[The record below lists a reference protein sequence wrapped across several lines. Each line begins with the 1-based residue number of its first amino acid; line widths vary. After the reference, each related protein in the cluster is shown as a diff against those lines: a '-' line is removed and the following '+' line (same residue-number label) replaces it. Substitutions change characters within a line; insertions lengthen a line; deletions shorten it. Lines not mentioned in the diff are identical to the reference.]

1 MIIVQLSGGLGNQMF
16 QYALYLALGAEGR
29 EVRIDETTEYGEHER
44 LRHPEL
50 REDFGAQLP
59 SYRIATREEIVE
71 LTDSYMDFLSRVRR
85 KLTGRRTKLYAERKP
100 YVFDPA
106 VLGLTEAYL
115 TGCWQSERYF
125 ADVKQEVRQAFSMD
139 GVRLAGRRREYEKM
153 ILALESADA
162 RPQSEEAASG
172 RQSGTAKCGE
182 AERAALHCGK
192 DGLRQDVSTEG
203 APRPVP
209 VSVHI
214 RRGDYLNRQD
224 IYGGICTEE
233 YYRRAMTQMEEA
245 LRKRGERPQYFVF
258 TNDPDWAEQ
267 HFAGSG
273 AVVVR
278 GEGKPD
284 GSGIEDMKL
293 MSLCRHHIIA
303 NSSFS
308 WWGSWLSRED
318 GRLVMAPPRFIN
330 TSDGTDMLRDDMI
343 IIQ

>member
-1 MIIVQLSGGLGNQMF
+1 MF

-59 SYRIATREEIVE
+59 SYRVATRKEIVA

-125 ADVKQEVRQAFSMD
+125 ADVRQEVRQAFSMD
-139 GVRLAGRRREYEKM
+139 GVRLTGRRREYERM
-153 ILALESADA
+153 ILAAEDA
-162 RPQSEEAASG
+162 
-172 RQSGTAKCGE
+172 
-182 AERAALHCGK
+182 
-192 DGLRQDVSTEG
+192 LRT
-203 APRPVP
+203 
-209 VSVHI
+209 VSVSMHI

-224 IYGGICTEE
+224 IYGGICTED
-233 YYRRAMTQMEEA
+233 YYRRAMAKMEEI
-245 LRKRGERPQYFVF
+245 LRRRGERPQYFVF
-258 TNDPDWAEQ
+258 TNDPDWAEE
-267 HFAGSG
+267 HFAGSD

-308 WWGSWLSRED
+308 WWGSWLSREE

-343 IIQ
+343 VIQ

>member
-59 SYRIATREEIVE
+59 SYRVATQEEIVA

-125 ADVKQEVRQAFSMD
+125 ADVRQEVRQAFSMD
-139 GVRLAGRRREYEKM
+139 GVRLTGRRREYERM
-153 ILALESADA
+153 ILAAEDADV
-162 RPQSEEAASG
+162 RLY
-172 RQSGTAKCGE
+172 CGE
-182 AERAALHCGK
+182 
-192 DGLRQDVSTEG
+192 DGPRQGASAEG
-203 APRPVP
+203 ALRPVP

-233 YYRRAMTQMEEA
+233 YYRRAMAQMEEA
-245 LRKRGERPQYFVF
+245 LRRRGERPQYFVF
-258 TNDPDWAEQ
+258 TNDPDWAEE

-308 WWGSWLSRED
+308 WWGSWLSREE

-343 IIQ
+343 VIQ

>member
-59 SYRIATREEIVE
+59 SYRVATRKEIVA

-125 ADVKQEVRQAFSMD
+125 ADVRQEVRQAFSMD
-139 GVRLAGRRREYEKM
+139 GVRLTGRRREYERM
-153 ILALESADA
+153 ILAAEDA
-162 RPQSEEAASG
+162 
-172 RQSGTAKCGE
+172 
-182 AERAALHCGK
+182 
-192 DGLRQDVSTEG
+192 LRT
-203 APRPVP
+203 VP
-209 VSVHI
+209 VSMHI

-224 IYGGICTEE
+224 IYGGICTED
-233 YYRRAMTQMEEA
+233 YYRRAMAKMEEI
-245 LRKRGERPQYFVF
+245 LRRRGERPQYFVF
-258 TNDPDWAEQ
+258 TNDPDWAEE
-267 HFAGSG
+267 HFAGSD

-308 WWGSWLSRED
+308 WWGSWLSREE

-343 IIQ
+343 VIQ

>member
-59 SYRIATREEIVE
+59 SYRVATQEEIVA

-125 ADVKQEVRQAFSMD
+125 ADVRQEVRQAFSMD
-139 GVRLAGRRREYEKM
+139 GVRLTGRRREYERM
-153 ILALESADA
+153 ILAAEDA
-162 RPQSEEAASG
+162 
-172 RQSGTAKCGE
+172 
-182 AERAALHCGK
+182 
-192 DGLRQDVSTEG
+192 LRT
-203 APRPVP
+203 
-209 VSVHI
+209 VSVSMHI

-224 IYGGICTEE
+224 IYGGICTED
-233 YYRRAMTQMEEA
+233 YYRRAMAKMEEI
-245 LRKRGERPQYFVF
+245 LRRRGERPQYFVF
-258 TNDPDWAEQ
+258 TNDPDWAEE
-267 HFAGSG
+267 HFAGSD

-308 WWGSWLSRED
+308 WWGSWLSREE

-343 IIQ
+343 VIQ

>member
-59 SYRIATREEIVE
+59 SYRVATRREIVA

-125 ADVKQEVRQAFSMD
+125 ADVRQEVRQAFSMD
-139 GVRLAGRRREYEKM
+139 GVRLTGRRREYERM
-153 ILALESADA
+153 ILAAEDA
-162 RPQSEEAASG
+162 
-172 RQSGTAKCGE
+172 
-182 AERAALHCGK
+182 
-192 DGLRQDVSTEG
+192 LRT
-203 APRPVP
+203 VP
-209 VSVHI
+209 VSMHI

-224 IYGGICTEE
+224 IYGGICTED
-233 YYRRAMTQMEEA
+233 YYRRAMAKMEEI
-245 LRKRGERPQYFVF
+245 LRRRGERPQYFVF
-258 TNDPDWAEQ
+258 TNDPDWAEE
-267 HFAGSG
+267 HFAGSD

-308 WWGSWLSRED
+308 WWGSWLSREE

-343 IIQ
+343 VIQ

>member
-59 SYRIATREEIVE
+59 SYRVATRKEIVA

-125 ADVKQEVRQAFSMD
+125 ADVRQEVRQAFSMD
-139 GVRLAGRRREYEKM
+139 GVRLTGRRREYERM
-153 ILALESADA
+153 ILAAEDA
-162 RPQSEEAASG
+162 
-172 RQSGTAKCGE
+172 
-182 AERAALHCGK
+182 
-192 DGLRQDVSTEG
+192 LRT
-203 APRPVP
+203 
-209 VSVHI
+209 VSVSMHI

-233 YYRRAMTQMEEA
+233 YYRRAMAQMEEA
-245 LRKRGERPQYFVF
+245 LRRRGERPQYFVF
-258 TNDPDWAEQ
+258 TNDPDWAEE
-267 HFAGSG
+267 HFAGSD

-308 WWGSWLSRED
+308 WWGSWLSREE

-343 IIQ
+343 VIQ

>member
-1 MIIVQLSGGLGNQMF
+1 MIIVQMSGGLGNQMF

-59 SYRIATREEIVE
+59 SYRVATQEETVA

-125 ADVKQEVRQAFSMD
+125 AAVRQEVRQAFSMD
-139 GVRLAGRRREYEKM
+139 GVRLTGRRREYERM
-153 ILALESADA
+153 ILAAEDA
-162 RPQSEEAASG
+162 
-172 RQSGTAKCGE
+172 
-182 AERAALHCGK
+182 
-192 DGLRQDVSTEG
+192 LRT
-203 APRPVP
+203 
-209 VSVHI
+209 VSVSMHI

-224 IYGGICTEE
+224 IYGGICTED
-233 YYRRAMTQMEEA
+233 YYRRAMARMEEA
-245 LRKRGERPQYFVF
+245 LLRRGERPQYFVF
-258 TNDPDWAEQ
+258 TNDPDWAEE
-267 HFAGSG
+267 HFAGSD

-308 WWGSWLSRED
+308 WWGSWLSREE

-343 IIQ
+343 VIQ

>member
-59 SYRIATREEIVE
+59 SYRVATRKEIVA

-115 TGCWQSERYF
+115 TGCCVR
-125 ADVKQEVRQAFSMD
+125 QEVRQAFSMD
-139 GVRLAGRRREYEKM
+139 GVRLTGRRREYERM
-153 ILALESADA
+153 ILAAEDA
-162 RPQSEEAASG
+162 
-172 RQSGTAKCGE
+172 
-182 AERAALHCGK
+182 
-192 DGLRQDVSTEG
+192 LRT
-203 APRPVP
+203 
-209 VSVHI
+209 VSVSMHI

-224 IYGGICTEE
+224 IYGGICTED
-233 YYRRAMTQMEEA
+233 YYRRAMAKMEEI
-245 LRKRGERPQYFVF
+245 LRRRGERPQYFVF
-258 TNDPDWAEQ
+258 TNDPDWAEE
-267 HFAGSG
+267 HFAGSD

-308 WWGSWLSRED
+308 WWGSWLSREE

-343 IIQ
+343 VIQ

>member
-16 QYALYLALGAEGR
+16 QYALYLALDAEGR
-29 EVRIDETTEYGEHER
+29 EVRIDEVTEYDER
-44 LRHPEL
+44 EKQRHPEL
-50 REDFGAQLP
+50 VEDFGAQLP
-59 SYRIATREEIVE
+59 SYRIATREEIVA

-115 TGCWQSERYF
+115 TGCWQSEQYF
-125 ADVKQEVRQAFSMD
+125 AAVRQEVRQAFSMD
-139 GVRLAGRRREYEKM
+139 GVRLTGRRREYERM
-153 ILALESADA
+153 ILAADGA
-162 RPQSEEAASG
+162 DVRLY
-172 RQSGTAKCGE
+172 CGE
-182 AERAALHCGK
+182 
-192 DGLRQDVSTEG
+192 DGPRQGASAEG
-203 APRPVP
+203 ALRPVP

-233 YYRRAMTQMEEA
+233 YYRRAMAQMEEA
-245 LRKRGERPQYFVF
+245 LRRRGERPQYFVF
-258 TNDPDWAEQ
+258 TNDPDWAEE

-308 WWGSWLSRED
+308 WWGSWLSREE

-343 IIQ
+343 VIQ

>member
-16 QYALYLALGAEGR
+16 QYALYLALDAEGR
-29 EVRIDETTEYGEHER
+29 EVRIDEVTEYDER
-44 LRHPEL
+44 EKQRHPEL
-50 REDFGAQLP
+50 VEDFGAQLP
-59 SYRIATREEIVE
+59 SYRIATREEIVA

-125 ADVKQEVRQAFSMD
+125 AAVRQKVRQAFSME
-139 GVRLAGRRREYEKM
+139 GVRLTGRRREYERM
-153 ILALESADA
+153 ILAAEDA
-162 RPQSEEAASG
+162 
-172 RQSGTAKCGE
+172 
-182 AERAALHCGK
+182 
-192 DGLRQDVSTEG
+192 LRT
-203 APRPVP
+203 VP
-209 VSVHI
+209 VSMHI

-233 YYRRAMTQMEEA
+233 YYRRAMAQMEEA
-245 LRKRGERPQYFVF
+245 LRRRGERPQYFVF
-258 TNDPDWAEQ
+258 TNDPDWAEE

-308 WWGSWLSRED
+308 WWGSWLSREE

-343 IIQ
+343 VIQ

>member
-16 QYALYLALGAEGR
+16 QYALYLALGAKGR

-59 SYRIATREEIVE
+59 SYRVATRKEIVA

-125 ADVKQEVRQAFSMD
+125 ADVRQEVRQAFSMD
-139 GVRLAGRRREYEKM
+139 GVRLTGRRREYERM
-153 ILALESADA
+153 ILAADGA
-162 RPQSEEAASG
+162 GDLTQTEGAASG
-172 RQSGTAKCGE
+172 RRSGT
-182 AERAALHCGK
+182 L
-192 DGLRQDVSTEG
+192 L
-203 APRPVP
+203 PVP
-209 VSVHI
+209 VSMHI

-233 YYRRAMTQMEEA
+233 YYRRAMARMEEA
-245 LRKRGERPQYFVF
+245 LLRRGERPQYFVF
-258 TNDPDWAEQ
+258 TNDPDWAEE
-267 HFAGSG
+267 HFAGSD

-308 WWGSWLSRED
+308 WWGSWLSREE

-343 IIQ
+343 VIQ

>member
-59 SYRIATREEIVE
+59 SYRVATRKEIVA

-125 ADVKQEVRQAFSMD
+125 ADVRQEVRQAFSMD
-139 GVRLAGRRREYEKM
+139 GVRLTGRRREYERM
-153 ILALESADA
+153 ILAAEDADV
-162 RPQSEEAASG
+162 RLY
-172 RQSGTAKCGE
+172 CGE
-182 AERAALHCGK
+182 DGPRQGASAE
-192 DGLRQDVSTEG
+192 
-203 APRPVP
+203 
-209 VSVHI
+209 
-214 RRGDYLNRQD
+214 LNRQD
-224 IYGGICTEE
+224 IYGGICTED
-233 YYRRAMTQMEEA
+233 YYRRAMAKMEEI
-245 LRKRGERPQYFVF
+245 LRRRGERPQYFVF
-258 TNDPDWAEQ
+258 TNDPDWAEE

-308 WWGSWLSRED
+308 WWGSWLSREE

-343 IIQ
+343 VIQ

>member
-59 SYRIATREEIVE
+59 SYRVATQEEIVA

-125 ADVKQEVRQAFSMD
+125 AAVRQEVRQAFSMD
-139 GVRLAGRRREYEKM
+139 GVRLTGRRREYERM
-153 ILALESADA
+153 ILAAEDA
-162 RPQSEEAASG
+162 
-172 RQSGTAKCGE
+172 
-182 AERAALHCGK
+182 
-192 DGLRQDVSTEG
+192 LRT
-203 APRPVP
+203 VP
-209 VSVHI
+209 VSMHI

-224 IYGGICTEE
+224 IYGGICTED
-233 YYRRAMTQMEEA
+233 YYRRAMAKMEEI
-245 LRKRGERPQYFVF
+245 LRRRGERPQYFVF
-258 TNDPDWAEQ
+258 TNDPDWAEE
-267 HFAGSG
+267 HFAGSD

-278 GEGKPD
+278 GEGRPD

-308 WWGSWLSRED
+308 WWGSWLSREE

-343 IIQ
+343 VIQ

>member
-59 SYRIATREEIVE
+59 SYRVATRKEIVA

-125 ADVKQEVRQAFSMD
+125 ADVRQEVRQAFSMD
-139 GVRLAGRRREYEKM
+139 GVRLTGRRREYERM
-153 ILALESADA
+153 ILAAEDA
-162 RPQSEEAASG
+162 
-172 RQSGTAKCGE
+172 
-182 AERAALHCGK
+182 
-192 DGLRQDVSTEG
+192 LRT
-203 APRPVP
+203 
-209 VSVHI
+209 VSVSMHI

-224 IYGGICTEE
+224 IYGGICTED
-233 YYRRAMTQMEEA
+233 YYRRAMAKMEEI
-245 LRKRGERPQYFVF
+245 LRRRGERPQYFVF
-258 TNDPDWAEQ
+258 TNDPDWAEE
-267 HFAGSG
+267 HFAGSD

-308 WWGSWLSRED
+308 WWGSWLSREE

-343 IIQ
+343 VLQ

>member
-59 SYRIATREEIVE
+59 SYRVATRKEIVA

-125 ADVKQEVRQAFSMD
+125 ADVRQEVRQAFSMD
-139 GVRLAGRRREYEKM
+139 GVRLTGRRREYERM
-153 ILALESADA
+153 ILAAEDA
-162 RPQSEEAASG
+162 
-172 RQSGTAKCGE
+172 
-182 AERAALHCGK
+182 
-192 DGLRQDVSTEG
+192 LRT
-203 APRPVP
+203 
-209 VSVHI
+209 VSVSMHI

-224 IYGGICTEE
+224 IYGGICTED
-233 YYRRAMTQMEEA
+233 YYRRAMAKMEEI
-245 LRKRGERPQYFVF
+245 LRRRGERPQYFVF
-258 TNDPDWAEQ
+258 TNDPDWAEE
-267 HFAGSG
+267 HFAGSD

-308 WWGSWLSRED
+308 WWGSWLSREE

-343 IIQ
+343 VIQ

>member
-16 QYALYLALGAEGR
+16 QYALYLALGAEDR

-59 SYRIATREEIVE
+59 SYRVATQEEIVA

-125 ADVKQEVRQAFSMD
+125 ADVRQEVRQAFSMD
-139 GVRLAGRRREYEKM
+139 GVRLTGRRREYERM
-153 ILALESADA
+153 ILAAEDA
-162 RPQSEEAASG
+162 
-172 RQSGTAKCGE
+172 
-182 AERAALHCGK
+182 
-192 DGLRQDVSTEG
+192 LRT
-203 APRPVP
+203 VP
-209 VSVHI
+209 VSMHI

-224 IYGGICTEE
+224 IYGGICTED
-233 YYRRAMTQMEEA
+233 YYRRAMAKMEEI
-245 LRKRGERPQYFVF
+245 LRRRGERPQYFVF
-258 TNDPDWAEQ
+258 TNDPDWAEE

-273 AVVVR
+273 AIVVR
-278 GEGKPD
+278 GEGRPD

-308 WWGSWLSRED
+308 WWGSWLSREE
-318 GRLVMAPPRFIN
+318 GRLVMAPPRCIN

-343 IIQ
+343 VIQ

>member
-1 MIIVQLSGGLGNQMF
+1 LIIVQLSGGLGNQMF
-16 QYALYLALGAEGR
+16 QYALYLALDAEGR
-29 EVRIDETTEYGEHER
+29 EVRIDEVTEYDER
-44 LRHPEL
+44 EKQRHPEL
-50 REDFGAQLP
+50 VEDFGAQLP
-59 SYRIATREEIVE
+59 SYRIATREEIVA

-125 ADVKQEVRQAFSMD
+125 AAVHQEVRQAFSMD
-139 GVRLAGRRREYEKM
+139 GVRLTGRRREYERM
-153 ILALESADA
+153 ILAADGA
-162 RPQSEEAASG
+162 DVRLY
-172 RQSGTAKCGE
+172 CGE
-182 AERAALHCGK
+182 
-192 DGLRQDVSTEG
+192 DGPRQGASAEG
-203 APRPVP
+203 ALRPVP

-233 YYRRAMTQMEEA
+233 YYRRAMAQMEEA
-245 LRKRGERPQYFVF
+245 LRRRGERPQYFVF
-258 TNDPDWAEQ
+258 TNDPDWAEE

-308 WWGSWLSRED
+308 WWGSWLSREE

-343 IIQ
+343 VIQ

>member
-59 SYRIATREEIVE
+59 SYRVATQEEIVA

-125 ADVKQEVRQAFSMD
+125 ADVRQEVRQAFSMD
-139 GVRLAGRRREYEKM
+139 GVRLTGRRREYERM
-153 ILALESADA
+153 ILAAEDA
-162 RPQSEEAASG
+162 
-172 RQSGTAKCGE
+172 
-182 AERAALHCGK
+182 
-192 DGLRQDVSTEG
+192 LRT
-203 APRPVP
+203 
-209 VSVHI
+209 VSVSMHI

-233 YYRRAMTQMEEA
+233 YYRRAMAQMEEA
-245 LRKRGERPQYFVF
+245 LRRRGERPQYFVF
-258 TNDPDWAEQ
+258 TNDPDWAEE

-308 WWGSWLSRED
+308 WWGSWLSREE

-343 IIQ
+343 VIQ

>member
-16 QYALYLALGAEGR
+16 QYALYLALGAKGR

-59 SYRIATREEIVE
+59 SYRVATQEEIVA

-125 ADVKQEVRQAFSMD
+125 ADVRQEVQQAFSMD
-139 GVRLAGRRREYEKM
+139 GVRLTGRRREYERM
-153 ILALESADA
+153 ILAAEDA
-162 RPQSEEAASG
+162 
-172 RQSGTAKCGE
+172 
-182 AERAALHCGK
+182 
-192 DGLRQDVSTEG
+192 LRT
-203 APRPVP
+203 VP
-209 VSVHI
+209 VSMHI

-224 IYGGICTEE
+224 IYGGICTED
-233 YYRRAMTQMEEA
+233 YYRRAMAKMEEI
-245 LRKRGERPQYFVF
+245 LRRRGERPQYFVF
-258 TNDPDWAEQ
+258 TNDPDWAEE
-267 HFAGSG
+267 HFAGSD

-308 WWGSWLSRED
+308 WWGSWLSREE

-343 IIQ
+343 VIQ

>member
-59 SYRIATREEIVE
+59 SYRVATRKEIVA

-125 ADVKQEVRQAFSMD
+125 ADVRQEVRQAFSMD
-139 GVRLAGRRREYEKM
+139 GVRLTGRRREYERM
-153 ILALESADA
+153 ILAAEDA
-162 RPQSEEAASG
+162 
-172 RQSGTAKCGE
+172 
-182 AERAALHCGK
+182 
-192 DGLRQDVSTEG
+192 LRT
-203 APRPVP
+203 
-209 VSVHI
+209 VSVSMHI

-233 YYRRAMTQMEEA
+233 YYRRAMAQMEEA
-245 LRKRGERPQYFVF
+245 LRRRGERPQYFVF
-258 TNDPDWAEQ
+258 TNDPDWAEE

-308 WWGSWLSRED
+308 WWGSWLSREE

-343 IIQ
+343 VIQ

>member
-59 SYRIATREEIVE
+59 SYRVATRKEIVA

-125 ADVKQEVRQAFSMD
+125 ADVRQEVRQAFSMD
-139 GVRLAGRRREYEKM
+139 GVRLTGRRREYERM
-153 ILALESADA
+153 ILAAEDA
-162 RPQSEEAASG
+162 
-172 RQSGTAKCGE
+172 
-182 AERAALHCGK
+182 
-192 DGLRQDVSTEG
+192 LRT
-203 APRPVP
+203 
-209 VSVHI
+209 VSVSMHI

-224 IYGGICTEE
+224 IYGGICTED
-233 YYRRAMTQMEEA
+233 YYRRAMAKMEEI
-245 LRKRGERPQYFVF
+245 LRRRGERPQYFVF
-258 TNDPDWAEQ
+258 TNDPDWAEE
-267 HFAGSG
+267 HFAGSD

-303 NSSFS
+303 NSSFA
-308 WWGSWLSRED
+308 WWGSWLSREE

-343 IIQ
+343 VIQ

>member
-59 SYRIATREEIVE
+59 SYRIATQEEIVA

-125 ADVKQEVRQAFSMD
+125 ADVRQEVRQAFSMD
-139 GVRLAGRRREYEKM
+139 GVRLTGRRREYERM
-153 ILALESADA
+153 ILAAEDA
-162 RPQSEEAASG
+162 
-172 RQSGTAKCGE
+172 
-182 AERAALHCGK
+182 
-192 DGLRQDVSTEG
+192 LRT
-203 APRPVP
+203 
-209 VSVHI
+209 VSVSMHI

-233 YYRRAMTQMEEA
+233 YYRRAMAQMEEA
-245 LRKRGERPQYFVF
+245 LRRRGERPQYFVF
-258 TNDPDWAEQ
+258 TNDPDWAEE

-308 WWGSWLSRED
+308 WWGSWLSREE

-343 IIQ
+343 VIQ